1 MCCFPLRY
9 WTSVTNCVQCSAA
22 VVTPKT
28 RTIFRS
34 LTARCS
40 IFISVCRELWEF
52 CPDGERYY
60 EKIVHSFFP
69 ALITKWREYS
79 SKHLTSIV
87 LFSRVFYEKGEL
99 EYAAGPLKQDD
110 EGRWYK
116 DFYKVVLDL
125 EVVRDWKPVLVDL
138 KESFFAFQRDIL
150 FNHHYHQHQRKNL
163 RTSGSPSNNFHE
175 SPASCSPQ
183 HSSSFLKDGA
193 PTQLRISMEPSDHR
207 RLVGSLSYAHSSPL
221 LEAINLSWMSPSSS
235 QGDRSLA
242 LTGHSTIIIT
252 PPSSSA
258 APSACS
264 FRVNRNLLKFT
275 TERLVDIGLAVDLV
289 SLGKKPLGRAPI
301 FGWKAKEGEG
311 GLGFGKGMDAVG
323 GLMGGIGPSI
333 HAGLGTDQMSTLS
346 PPIIGK
352 ASEGKDTGV
361 RMYFWEPFWM
371 TVSFWDTQADQ
382 PFRTDRRVFIHG
394 SFPFPNVSC
403 TL

>member
-1 MCCFPLRY
+1 MLFPSRNWPVLTDY
-9 WTSVTNCVQCSAA
+9 VQCSAA

-69 ALITKWREYS
+69 GLITKWREHS

-87 LFSRVFYEKGEL
+87 LFSRVFYEAAEL
-99 EYAAGPLKQDD
+99 EYAAGPLKRDD

-150 FNHHYHQHQRKNL
+150 FNHHYHQHQRKSL
-163 RTSGSPSNNFHE
+163 PISLASSNNFHG
-175 SPASCSPQ
+175 SPASCSPR
-183 HSSSFLKDGA
+183 HPSSPPKDVS
-193 PTQLRISMEPSDHR
+193 PTRLRTNMEPSDHR
-207 RLVGSLSYAHSSPL
+207 RLVGSLSYAHTSPL
-221 LEAINLSWMSPSSS
+221 LEAINLSFMSQSSS
-235 QGDRSLA
+235 QADRSLA

-258 APSACS
+258 APSTCS

-275 TERLVDIGLAVDLV
+275 TERLVDVGLAVDLV
-289 SLGKKPLGRAPI
+289 FLGKKPLGRAPV
-301 FGWKAKEGEG
+301 FGWKAKEGDG

-323 GLMGGIGPSI
+323 GLMGGMDPPM
-333 HAGLGTDQMSTLS
+333 HPGLGTVTGDQMSASS
-346 PPIIGK
+346 PPK
-352 ASEGKDTGV
+352 ALEGRDTGL
-361 RMYFWEPFWM
+361 RMYFWEPFWA
-371 TVSFWDTQADQ
+371 TVSFWDAQADQ
-382 PFRTDRRVFIHG
+382 PFRTDRRALTCGIF
-394 SFPFPNVSC
+394 S
-403 TL
+403 